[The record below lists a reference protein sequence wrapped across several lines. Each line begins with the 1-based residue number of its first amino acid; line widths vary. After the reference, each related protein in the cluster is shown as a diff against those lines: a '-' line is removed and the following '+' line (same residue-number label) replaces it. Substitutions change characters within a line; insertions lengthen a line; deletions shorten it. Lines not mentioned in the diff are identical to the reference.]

1 MDFSY
6 ELPSFFSPIVCC
18 ESAITAVHKT
28 KASILLWILPC
39 IYFVFW
45 LRTLSGGGNHFFLNG
60 FVCTCVSVREHSADN
75 FAPHCITFHR
85 QILSISHKD
94 RLSSRHQLIIRKAFF
109 GRGKR
114 NDIFN
119 TGLGLYRPTGKLLAI
134 HTLTIVDSKISPGK
148 EKVFF
153 TFLKKVG

>member
-6 ELPSFFSPIVCC
+6 ELPSFFFAHCVLLRAQSPRYIKLKRAFFYGFFLVY
-18 ESAITAVHKT
+18 
-28 KASILLWILPC
+28 ILSFDYGLLRGREP
-39 IYFVFW
+39 FFKKW
-45 LRTLSGGGNHFFLNG
+45 LRVHLRFCLRALGRLFRSTL
-60 FVCTCVSVREHSADN
+60 
-75 FAPHCITFHR
+75 CITFHR

-119 TGLGLYRPTGKLLAI
+119 TSLGLYRPTGKLLAI

-153 TFLKKVG
+153 TFL